1 MTLERLYR
9 EAGGDLAG
17 TVARLGGEERVERF
31 LQLLAGG
38 GTLALV
44 QGGDDPFAMLRAAMS
59 AGDVAC
65 AFRAAH
71 TLKGVAANMGLL
83 RMQEASSA
91 LTEALRA
98 GDMDSARAL
107 YPAVESICCQV
118 RDGIEEL

>member
-31 LQLLAGG
+31 LQLLAGD
-38 GTLALV
+38 T
-44 QGGDDPFAMLRAAMS
+44 FAMLRAAMS
-59 AGDVAC
+59 AGDVTC

-83 RMQEASSA
+83 RMQEAAST

-118 RDGIEEL
+118 RDGIDLLDGAAAE

>member
-9 EAGGDLAG
+9 EVGGDLAG

-31 LQLLAGG
+31 LQLLAG
-38 GTLALV
+38 
-44 QGGDDPFAMLRAAMS
+44 DDTFAMLRAAMS
-59 AGDVAC
+59 AGDVTC
-65 AFRAAH
+65 AFRAAR

-83 RMQEASSA
+83 RMQEAASA

-118 RDGIEEL
+118 RDGIDLLDGAAAE

>member
-31 LQLLAGG
+31 LQLLAG
-38 GTLALV
+38 
-44 QGGDDPFAMLRAAMS
+44 DDTFAML
-59 AGDVAC
+59 
-65 AFRAAH
+65 RAAH

-91 LTEALRA
+91 LAEALRA

>member
-9 EAGGDLAG
+9 EVGGDLAG

-31 LQLLAGG
+31 LQLLAG
-38 GTLALV
+38 
-44 QGGDDPFAMLRAAMS
+44 DDTFAMLRAAMS
-59 AGDVAC
+59 AGDLTC

-83 RMQEASSA
+83 RMQEAASA

-118 RDGIEEL
+118 RDGIDLLDGAAAK

>member
-9 EAGGDLAG
+9 EVGGDLAG

-31 LQLLAGG
+31 LQLLAG
-38 GTLALV
+38 
-44 QGGDDPFAMLRAAMS
+44 DDTFAMLRAAMS
-59 AGDVAC
+59 AGDVTC

-83 RMQEASSA
+83 RMQEAASA

-98 GDMDSARAL
+98 MDSARAL

-118 RDGIEEL
+118 RDGIDLLDGAAAK

>member
-1 MTLERLYR
+1 MRLPR
-9 EAGGDLAG
+9 
-17 TVARLGGEERVERF
+17 
-31 LQLLAGG
+31 
-38 GTLALV
+38 
-44 QGGDDPFAMLRAAMS
+44 S
-59 AGDVAC
+59 A

-83 RMQEASSA
+83 RMQEAASA

>member
-1 MTLERLYR
+1 MTLEECYTAMGANYQAVLKRFYKSDMIR
-9 EAGGDLAG
+9 RF
-17 TVARLGGEERVERF
+17 VKMF
-31 LQLLAGG
+31 LQDDSFRLL
-38 GTLALV
+38 T
-44 QGGDDPFAMLRAAMS
+44 DAMAKQ
-59 AGDVAC
+59 DVKE

-83 RMQEASSA
+83 RMQEAASA

-118 RDGIEEL
+118 RDGIDLLDGAAAE